1 MKGTPINLLCNLVA
15 TLRGNH
21 FLANLN
27 AMSRSL
33 RSIRLTLK
41 PPATVF
47 RDVLIVLRTG
57 IPGLM
62 LVSLLGCSVLGPD
75 GNRIDYGSDVKRVPT
90 LEVPP
95 DLTAPSI
102 DDRYKVPPGTEAAT
116 YSDYTKGSAGRA
128 QGIAAV
134 LPELQ
139 SVRLERNATQRW
151 LVVNDKPENVWPVI
165 KGFWQEIGLTIKS
178 EDQAAG
184 VMETDWAENRAKIPQ
199 SGIRKMLGKVFSSVY
214 SSGERDQYLTRL
226 ERGKDGISTQV
237 YISYRGKEEVFAV
250 DKTTS
255 KWQDRANDPEMEAI
269 MLQRLMVRLGA
280 SELQAASAVKAV
292 ISPVKSDMP
301 EPTGTAALREMADGK
316 TIIQINDTFDRAWRK
331 VGLAIENSSLT
342 VEDKDREKGIYF
354 LHSTKVQKGL
364 VDKLKFWKNSADADK
379 KYRVNVKDGGASCEA
394 SVTDLDGAG
403 NKTSKQILELIYKN
417 IEQK

>member
-1 MKGTPINLLCNLVA
+1 MK
-15 TLRGNH
+15 
-21 FLANLN
+21 
-27 AMSRSL
+27 
-33 RSIRLTLK
+33 
-41 PPATVF
+41 
-47 RDVLIVLRTG
+47 VLRVV
-57 IPGLM
+57 IPSVM
-62 LVSLLGCSVLGPD
+62 LVSLLGCSALKGD
-75 GNRIDYGSDVKRVPT
+75 ERIDYGATSKRVPT

-95 DLTAPSI
+95 DLTMPTI
-102 DDRYKVPPGTEAAT
+102 DDRYKVPQSAEAATT
-116 YSDYTKGSAGRA
+116 YSDYTKGSAAQA

-139 SVRLERNATQRW
+139 TVRLEHSGAQRW
-151 LVVNDKPENVWPVI
+151 LVVSDKPENVWPVI

-199 SGIRKMLGKVFSSVY
+199 SGIRTMLGKVFNSVY

-226 ERGKDGISTQV
+226 ERSKDSVTTQV
-237 YISYRGKEEVFAV
+237 YISYRGKVEVFNA

-255 KWQDRANDPEMEAI
+255 KWQDRPVDTEIEAI

-280 SELQAASAVKAV
+280 SELQAKNAIKVAATSVG
-292 ISPVKSDMP
+292 SDAP
-301 EPTGTAALREMADGK
+301 EPNGIATLREMADGK
-316 TIIQINDTFDRAWRK
+316 TIIQMNDAFDRAWRK
-331 VGLAIENSSLT
+331 VGLAIEGASLT

-364 VDKLKFWKNSADADK
+364 VDKLKFWKNSADSDK
-379 KYRVNVKDGGASCEA
+379 KYRVNVKDSSASCEV
-394 SVTDLDGAG
+394 SVTDLDGVG
-403 NKTSKQILELIYKN
+403 NKTSKQILELLYKN